1 MSIKKIVAFTGIRS
15 DYDLLSKFYKEMYKD
30 DGFELKLIV
39 GGAHLSQQMGYTI
52 QEIIND
58 GIPILAKIES
68 LLNSDSHSSRA
79 KSLAILMQG
88 AVDVI
93 ADYQPDLIIVV
104 GDREEVLAGATIG
117 AYLKIPVAH
126 FFGGDHTTGG
136 HVDNPIRHATS
147 KLANIH
153 FVSNHFSKQRLL
165 ALGEEERSIFNI
177 GSPSLDKFRDTVV
190 IDMIDIYKK
199 LGIQNHSKRYAMV
212 VFHPEAGNEKVS
224 KEYLSNILQVLKEK
238 NIFTFIGYPNSDS
251 GYSDIISVIEQYKN
265 DSNFYIY
272 KNLPRDVFIN
282 VFRNCS
288 FLIGNSSMGIYEAPL
303 LKKPVINIGN
313 RQIGRFSTDNVQFV
327 EGDKIS
333 ITKAIS
339 KLDEKDYLSILE
351 NVTSIY
357 GDGNSSKKAIEVLR
371 NLDFNEYVYKKYD
384 PLGGAH
390 E

>member
-1 MSIKKIVAFTGIRS
+1 MCIKKIVAFTGIRS
-15 DYDLLSKFYKEMYKD
+15 DYDLLSKFYREMYKD
-30 DGFELKLIV
+30 DQFELKLIV

-117 AYLKIPVAH
+117 AYLNIPVAH

-177 GSPSLDKFRDTVV
+177 GSPSLDKFKDTA
-190 IDMIDIYKK
+190 IIDIYKK
-199 LGIQNHSKRYAMV
+199 LGIQNNSKKYAMV

-238 NIFTFIGYPNSDS
+238 NFFTFIGYPNSDS

-303 LKKPVINIGN
+303 LRKPVINVGN
-313 RQIGRFSTDNVQFV
+313 RQIGRFSADNVQFV
-327 EGDKIS
+327 EGDKNS
-333 ITKAIS
+333 IAKAIS
-339 KLDEKDYLSILE
+339 KLDEQDYLSVLE

-357 GDGNSSKKAIEVLR
+357 GDGTSSKKAIEILR
-371 NLDFNEYVYKKYD
+371 NLDFNEYVYKRYD